1 MIPFMNITLTWD
13 LFIIVFFAIVITYSF
28 IIGRKESIKII
39 IATYITIVAVQGM
52 GNVFQRVVG
61 ETASVLSVLGISIET
76 ELLSITKLV
85 LFIVIIIALA
95 IKAGVTVTY
104 NHEPGLP
111 LNMALTGIFGFTTAG
126 LLLTTLLT
134 YTAGVPLLDTN
145 LPNVATL
152 SPIIQ
157 QSPLMQLMILNQDLW
172 FSLPA
177 LTLLVAGIVANRK

>member
-1 MIPFMNITLTWD
+1 MNITLSWD

-39 IATYITIVAVQGM
+39 IAAYIAIVAVQGM
-52 GNVFQRVVG
+52 GNVFQRVTV
-61 ETASVLSVLGISIET
+61 ELASILSTLGISVEA

-85 LFIVIIIALA
+85 LFIIIIIALA
-95 IKAGVTVTY
+95 IKAGITVTY
-104 NHEPGLP
+104 NHEPSLP
-111 LNMALTGIFGFTTAG
+111 LHAIFTGLFGFSTAG

-177 LTLLVAGIVANRK
+177 LALLAAGIVGNRN